1 MIRGVKEKDMTKQEL
16 LQTTRKRWRGSK
28 KVLRREIPRFFFL
41 VLGTAVISVG
51 YVLFQVPNQIVAGG
65 LSGIGIIVN
74 SFTGWPLGLM
84 YWIMNIPMLIL
95 GFIYLGGW
103 AFLIRTLF
111 AVTIFSFLVDWLQ
124 VILPQ
129 LITPYPVSDDLLLS
143 TIYGGLVG
151 GIGAGLLYRA
161 GGTIGGTSVIG
172 RILQQR
178 TGLPLSQSYFYT
190 DGTIILVAGIVFGWE
205 IALYG
210 LLMMFVN
217 GLASDYILEG
227 PSTTRVATI
236 ITMQPEVVAK
246 AVITNLHRGATFW
259 PVTGGYTGVT
269 RYMLMCT
276 VYRSQVTD
284 LKNAIADADPEAFV
298 TIGLSQHALGYGFMP
313 LKRGM

>member
-1 MIRGVKEKDMTKQEL
+1 MTRPEFAMMTQ
-16 LQTTRKRWRGSK
+16 KRWRGGK
-28 KVLRREIPRFFFL
+28 KLLRREIPRFILL
-41 VLGTAVISVG
+41 VVGTAVISTG

-65 LSGIGIIVN
+65 LSGIGIIIN

-95 GFIYLGGW
+95 GFLFLGRW
-103 AFLIRTLF
+103 RFLIRTLF

-124 VILPQ
+124 VFLPTV
-129 LITPYPVSDDLLLS
+129 ISPYPVSNDLLLS
-143 TIYGGLVG
+143 TIYGGIVG

-172 RILQQR
+172 RILQQK
-178 TGLPLSQSYFYT
+178 TGLPLSQSYFFA

-217 GLASDYILEG
+217 GLASDYTLEG

-236 ITMQPEVVAK
+236 ITNHPEEVAK
-246 AVITNLHRGATFW
+246 AVIKNLHRGASFW
-259 PVTGGYTGVT
+259 PVTGGYTGAT
-269 RYMLMCT
+269 RYMITCT

-284 LKNAIADADPEAFV
+284 LKNTIADADPEAFV
-298 TIGLSQHALGYGFMP
+298 TIGLSHHALGQGFTP

>member
-1 MIRGVKEKDMTKQEL
+1 MTKQEFI
-16 LQTTRKRWRGSK
+16 QRTQKQWRGSK
-28 KVLRREIPRFFFL
+28 KVLRREVPRFILL
-41 VLGTAVISVG
+41 VLGTAVISIG

-84 YWIMNIPMLIL
+84 YWIMNIPMLVL
-95 GFIYLGGW
+95 GFVYLGRW

-129 LITPYPVSDDLLLS
+129 LITPYPVSNDLLLS

-161 GGTIGGTSVIG
+161 GGTVGGTSVVG
-172 RILQQR
+172 RILQQK
-178 TGLPLSQSYFYT
+178 TGLPLSQSYFFT
-190 DGTIILVAGIVFGWE
+190 DGAIILTAGIVFGWE

-227 PSTTRVATI
+227 PSTTRVATV
-236 ITMQPEVVAK
+236 ITMQPEAVAK
-246 AVITNLHRGATFW
+246 AVIANLHRGASFW

-269 RYMLMCT
+269 RYMLTCT

-298 TIGLSQHALGYGFMP
+298 TIGLSQHALGKGFTP

>member
-1 MIRGVKEKDMTKQEL
+1 MTKTEL
-16 LQTTRKRWRGSK
+16 LNLTKKRWRGSK
-28 KVLRREIPRFFFL
+28 KLLRREIPRFIFL
-41 VLGTAVISVG
+41 VIGTIFISTG
-51 YVLFQVPNQIVAGG
+51 YVLFQVPNQIVSGG

-84 YWIMNIPMLIL
+84 YWVMNIPMLIL
-95 GFIYLGGW
+95 GFLFLGRW

-111 AVTIFSFLVDWLQ
+111 AVTIFSFMVDWLQ
-124 VILPQ
+124 VILPT
-129 LITPYPVSDDLLLS
+129 IISPYPVSNDLLLS
-143 TIYGGLVG
+143 TIYGGIVG

-172 RILQQR
+172 RILQQK
-178 TGLPLSQSYFYT
+178 TGLPLSQSYFFT

-210 LLMMFVN
+210 LLMMFIN
-217 GLASDYILEG
+217 GMASDYVMEG

-236 ITMQPEVVAK
+236 ITNHPEAVAK
-246 AVITNLHRGATFW
+246 AVIKNLHRGASFW
-259 PVTGGYTGVT
+259 PITGGYTGVT
-269 RYMLMCT
+269 RYMITCT

-284 LKNAIADADPEAFV
+284 LKNTIADADPEAFV
-298 TIGLSQHALGYGFMP
+298 TIGLSHHALGQGFAP